1 MPARTPLDDG
11 ALDAA
16 LVDLPGWHR
25 DGAAGGPNRIVREL
39 QLPGFRAALAFLV
52 RVGFEAEALDHHPE
66 IRNVYDRVTLALSTH
81 DAGDRVTEMDLTL
94 ARKIDAILAESVA

>member
-1 MPARTPLDDG
+1 MPSRTPLDAA

-25 DGAAGGPNRIVREL
+25 DGPPDGPNRIVREL
-39 QLPGFRAALAFLV
+39 QLPGFRAAMAFVV

-66 IRNVYDRVTLALSTH
+66 IRNVYDRVTLALATH
-81 DAGDRVTEMDLTL
+81 DAGDRVTEMDLAL
-94 ARKIDAILAESVA
+94 ARKIDAVLAETVA